1 MTMPIER
8 KTDGRDECTIV
19 SLHGT
24 LDFYH
29 SVSALKLLLENVR
42 RHGCVLADL
51 SAVTHIDSSGVAS
64 IVEAHQTAKQNGTRF
79 ALAGVNQ
86 QVMRM
91 LELTRL
97 DQALSI
103 HASGAERLN
112 ELSQTRPQV
121 RFGPRRNQR
130 GSGCAPVPVR

>member
-1 MTMPIER
+1 MDSGEDDHATPSSRQPPEPTKDSRKDPNQDQNPILP
-8 KTDGRDECTIV
+8 TLHDE
-19 SLHGT
+19 SG
-24 LDFYH
+24 
-29 SVSALKLLLENVR
+29 
-42 RHGCVLADL
+42 LADL

-64 IVEAHQTAKQNGTRF
+64 ILEAYQMAKQNGTRF

-103 HASGAERLN
+103 HESGTYGLN